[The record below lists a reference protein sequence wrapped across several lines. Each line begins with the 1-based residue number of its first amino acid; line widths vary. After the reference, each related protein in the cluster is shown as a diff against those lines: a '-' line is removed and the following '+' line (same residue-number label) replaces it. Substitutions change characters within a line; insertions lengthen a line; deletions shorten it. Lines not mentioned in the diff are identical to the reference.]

1 MRFHPTG
8 RNAPHSRL
16 HMLTCDVSVAL
27 SLLSPLSVYQSSLTD
42 ALCVPLIFMCASTFM
57 RYIQYLLTHLLH
69 ACLLTHLEGT

>member
-27 SLLSPLSVYQSSLTD
+27 SLLSLFISLHSRT
-42 ALCVPLIFMCASTFM
+42 LCAFL
-57 RYIQYLLTHLLH
+57 
-69 ACLLTHLEGT
+69 